1 MRIAI
6 AGAGAVGRSIA
17 QRLLDAGN
25 KVLLIERERAH
36 YRPEL
41 VPDADWMF
49 ADASELGT
57 LRTAGIHM
65 CDVVIGA
72 AGDDRAN
79 LVFALLCKTEFAV
92 SRVVARIN
100 NPANQWLFTESWGV
114 DVAVSTPN
122 ALVIAV
128 DTAVAIGDIVKLT
141 TTQGSAGNIV
151 EITLPAASGLVGTSL
166 ADLTLPADC
175 AVVSVLR
182 DGQLVTPHPNLTFD
196 AGDGIVLV
204 ATAAAES
211 DIRTLVRR
219 NRPTG

>member
-1 MRIAI
+1 
-6 AGAGAVGRSIA
+6 
-17 QRLLDAGN
+17 
-25 KVLLIERERAH
+25 
-36 YRPEL
+36 
-41 VPDADWMF
+41 
-49 ADASELGT
+49 
-57 LRTAGIHM
+57 M

>member
-49 ADASELGT
+49 ADASDLGT
-57 LRTAGIHM
+57 LRTAGIHL

>member
-49 ADASELGT
+49 ADASDLGT

>member
-17 QRLLDAGN
+17 QRLLDTGH

-41 VPDADWMF
+41 VRDADWMY

-92 SRVVARIN
+92 PRVVARIN

-128 DTAVAIGDIVKLT
+128 DTAVAIGDIVRLT

-151 EITLPAASGLVGTSL
+151 EITLPADSGLVGTAL
-166 ADLTLPADC
+166 ADLALPQDC
-175 AVVSVLR
+175 ALVSVLR
-182 DGQLVTPHPNLTFD
+182 AGQMVTPDPKLTLD
-196 AGDGIVLV
+196 AGDGIVFV

-211 DIRTLVRR
+211 GIRTLVRQA
-219 NRPTG
+219 RPTA